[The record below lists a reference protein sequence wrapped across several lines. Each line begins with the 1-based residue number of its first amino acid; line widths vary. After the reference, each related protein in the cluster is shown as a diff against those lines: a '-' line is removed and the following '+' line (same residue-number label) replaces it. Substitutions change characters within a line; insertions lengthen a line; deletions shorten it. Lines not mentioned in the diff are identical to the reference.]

1 MRFFFCKVS
10 KRYKTK
16 TRINIEMD
24 YSKGKIYKIIDE
36 SNGDLYIG
44 STCQE
49 LKHRFQTH
57 HLFYGREKYNKIKS
71 NCKISL
77 IEEYPCNNK
86 RELEEREQYWM
97 DKIDC
102 INLTRAFREIEF
114 HKEDARKR
122 ASKYYIEN
130 KDKCNEIK
138 KKNHHKRMKEQSYR
152 DKKNKREY
160 ERREWE
166 NSMGGRKDHN
176 NNSLVKIDPDLFL

>member
-1 MRFFFCKVS
+1 MTFFFCKVS
-10 KRYKTK
+10 RRYKTK

-49 LKHRFQTH
+49 LKHRFKNH
-57 HLFYGREKYNKIKS
+57 ELFRKTKCYCKNKS

-102 INLTRAFREIEF
+102 INHKRAFTS
-114 HKEDARKR
+114 KEMEKEVCKKRSSTYYYENKEHCRKR
-122 ASKYYIEN
+122 DNERN
-130 KDKCNEIK
+130 KKV
-138 KKNHHKRMKEQSYR
+138 
-152 DKKNKREY
+152 
-160 ERREWE
+160 REWE
-166 NSMGGRKDHN
+166 NSMGGRKDLN
-176 NNSLVKIDPDLFL
+176 NNSLVKIDPDIFT